1 MNRQFVILLPEQA
14 ATAFVATFEG
24 LKSSLLNFVTV
35 ATARNAST
43 A

>member
-1 MNRQFVILLPEQA
+1 MYRQPLAVLPGQA

-24 LKSSLLNFVTV
+24 LKPSLLNFVTV
-35 ATARNAST
+35 AIARNAST